1 MQCIVLS
8 VGLAVSSL
16 KPINT
21 RPAVAEAAAPRHV
34 IVVSKTYRAPRNRL
48 LFQWDR
54 RDVPRRPI
62 PQR

>member
-1 MQCIVLS
+1 MQSIVLS

-16 KPINT
+16 QPINT
-21 RPAVAEAAAPRHV
+21 PPTVAESAAPRHTV
-34 IVVSKTYRAPRNRL
+34 VVSKTYRAPHNRL

-54 RDVPRRPI
+54 RDQPKRPV